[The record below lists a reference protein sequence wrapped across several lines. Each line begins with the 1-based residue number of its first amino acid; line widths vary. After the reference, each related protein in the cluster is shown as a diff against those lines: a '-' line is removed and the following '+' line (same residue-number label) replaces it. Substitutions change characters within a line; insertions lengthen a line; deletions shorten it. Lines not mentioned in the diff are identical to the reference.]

1 MIEIINTNFKM
12 KKIYS
17 KLKSIAFLSALLV
30 GSNFVNAQVYVIG
43 DGQTAYSV
51 STDGKVVTLNT
62 VDNNYYWTPDKG
74 IQLLGEIAPD
84 TANGGSVLV
93 TEDGKKIAAMTMN
106 PTDGKNQMSIY
117 DIEKD
122 TWKYLGGIGGR
133 SQDISSV
140 WGMSAD
146 GKYISGL
153 AETPDGSFH
162 GVVWTETTGFTD
174 LKTDGEYY
182 SRANGISDDGKI
194 AVGWHDT
201 NWDRWGVYWENGERH
216 QVLDQEGYEVLELG
230 GISGDGKWMI
240 GATGDDIAMRYSKET
255 GVQKIEHP
263 DQGIYFNGMSSAIS
277 RDGSVVVGFYRPWPG
292 PAAMGEGFIWT
303 EKTGR
308 VELNEYVSSLG
319 YDDLGITFA
328 LPLGMSKDGT
338 KIVGLGRTDMGT
350 VSFLI
355 SLPKLGTS
363 EVNTTKFEVY
373 PNPTTDVINIETK
386 GQVSS
391 SILYNM
397 AGQKVLN
404 SDQKQINVSSLP
416 KGTYILKSTIDGKDV
431 TKKIIKK

>member
-1 MIEIINTNFKM
+1 M

-84 TANGGSVLV
+84 TSNSGHPLV
-93 TEDGKKIAAMTMN
+93 TADGKKIAVMVAKPET
-106 PTDGKNQMSIY
+106 GVNQMSIY
-117 DIEKD
+117 DIESD
-122 TWKYLGGIGGR
+122 TWKYLGGLGGV
-133 SQDISSV
+133 SDNETSSV

-153 AETPDGSFH
+153 GATKDGSFH
-162 GVVWTETTGFTD
+162 GIVWNEATGFTD

-194 AVGWHDT
+194 VVGWHDT
-201 NWDRWGVYWENGERH
+201 DFDRWGVYWENGERH
-216 QVLDQEGYEVLELG
+216 QVLDQDGYEVLELAG
-230 GISGDGKWMI
+230 VSGNGKWMI
-240 GATGDDIAMRYSKET
+240 GATGEDVAMRYSKET
-255 GVQKIEHP
+255 GVQLIEHP
-263 DQGIYFNGMSSAIS
+263 KQGFYFNGAATAINT
-277 RDGSVVVGFYRPWPG
+277 DGSVVVGFYRPWPG

-308 VELNEYVSSLG
+308 VELNEYVKSLG

>member
-1 MIEIINTNFKM
+1 M

-74 IQLLGEIAPD
+74 IQLLGEIASD
-84 TANGGSVLV
+84 TSNSGHPLV
-93 TEDGKKIAAMTMN
+93 TADGKKIAVMVAKPET
-106 PTDGKNQMSIY
+106 GVNQMSIY
-117 DIEKD
+117 DIESD
-122 TWKYLGGIGGR
+122 TWKYLGGLGGV
-133 SQDISSV
+133 SDNETSSV

-153 AETPDGSFH
+153 GATKDGSFH
-162 GVVWTETTGFTD
+162 GIVWNEATGFTD

-194 AVGWHDT
+194 VVGWHDT

-216 QVLDQEGYEVLELG
+216 QVLDQDGYEVLELAG
-230 GISGDGKWMI
+230 VSGNGKWMI
-240 GATGDDIAMRYSKET
+240 GATGEDVAMRYSKET
-255 GVQKIEHP
+255 GVQLIEHP
-263 DQGIYFNGMSSAIS
+263 KQGFYFNGAATAINT
-277 RDGSVVVGFYRPWPG
+277 DGSVVVGFYRPWPG

-308 VELNEYVSSLG
+308 VELNEYVKSLG

>member
-1 MIEIINTNFKM
+1 M

-74 IQLLGEIAPD
+74 IQLLGEIASD
-84 TANGGSVLV
+84 TSNSGHPLV
-93 TEDGKKIAAMTMN
+93 TADGKKIAVMVAKPET
-106 PTDGKNQMSIY
+106 GVNQMSIY
-117 DIEKD
+117 DIESD
-122 TWKYLGGIGGR
+122 TWKYLGGLGGV
-133 SQDISSV
+133 SDNETSSV

-153 AETPDGSFH
+153 GATKDGSFH
-162 GVVWTETTGFTD
+162 GIVWNEATGFTD

-194 AVGWHDT
+194 VVGWHDT
-201 NWDRWGVYWENGERH
+201 DFDRWGVYWENGERH
-216 QVLDQEGYEVLELG
+216 QVLDQDGYEVLELAG
-230 GISGDGKWMI
+230 VSGNGKWMI
-240 GATGDDIAMRYSKET
+240 GATGEDVAMRYSKET
-255 GVQKIEHP
+255 GVQLIEHP
-263 DQGIYFNGMSSAIS
+263 KQGFYFNGAATAINT
-277 RDGSVVVGFYRPWPG
+277 DGSVVVGFYRPWPG

-308 VELNEYVSSLG
+308 VELNEYVKSLG